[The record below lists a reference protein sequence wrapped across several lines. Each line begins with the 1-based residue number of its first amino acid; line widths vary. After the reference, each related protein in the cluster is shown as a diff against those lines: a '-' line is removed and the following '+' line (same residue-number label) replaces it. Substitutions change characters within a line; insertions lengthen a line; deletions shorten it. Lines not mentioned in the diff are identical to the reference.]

1 MDINWGLIA
10 PLLIIQLLLMVLA
23 LVDLSKAEQTNGPK
37 IVWVFVIVILN
48 LVGPVIYFLFGRR
61 KA

>member
-10 PLLIIQLLLMVLA
+10 PLLVIQLLLMVLA
-23 LVDLSKAEQTNGPK
+23 LVDLAKAEQTNGSK
-37 IVWVFVIVILN
+37 IIWVFVIIFIN
-48 LVGPVIYFLFGRR
+48 LIGPVIYFLFGRR